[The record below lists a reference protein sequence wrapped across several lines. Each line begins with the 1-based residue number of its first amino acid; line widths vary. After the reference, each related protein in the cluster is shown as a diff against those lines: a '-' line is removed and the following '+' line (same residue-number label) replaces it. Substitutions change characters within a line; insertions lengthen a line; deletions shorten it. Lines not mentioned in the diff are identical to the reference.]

1 MKKLLLPSLL
11 LLVLASCVAP
21 KKVSYFQDLEA
32 GDAVKIIEA
41 QEIRLKPGDKFTV
54 HINSKDEELVR
65 PFNLIRN
72 TNSSISGSETRLAH
86 TVDSEGFIDF
96 PTIGKIHVE
105 GMTRDKLAKHIKKLL
120 LENKLVGDPVV
131 IVQFTDMQVS
141 VIGEVKNPKKVAI
154 NKDRYTI
161 LDAITDAGDLTIQG
175 QRDNI
180 TVLREEYGV
189 QRAYSLNLNDAAQL
203 HSSPAFYLQQ
213 NDIVYVEP
221 NGSKAAAASTNGNSL
236 RSASF
241 WMSLASFALTIV
253 TFLTR

>member
-1 MKKLLLPSLL
+1 MLL
-11 LLVLASCVAP
+11 LLLASCTAP
-21 KKVSYFQDLEA
+21 KKVAYFQDLEA
-32 GDAVKIIEA
+32 GEAVKITES
-41 QEIRLKPGDKFTV
+41 QEIRLKPGDKLTI

-65 PFNLIRN
+65 PFNLIR
-72 TNSSISGSETRLAH
+72 SSGSGNNGNEIRLAH
-86 TVDSEGFIDF
+86 TVDNEGFIDF

-105 GMTRDKLAKHIKKLL
+105 GMTRDRLAKHIKKILIDD
-120 LENKLVGDPVV
+120 KHVGDPVV
-131 IVQFTDMQVS
+131 IVQFTDLQVS
-141 VIGEVKNPKKVAI
+141 VLGEVKNPGKVNI

-161 LDAITDAGDLTIQG
+161 LDALSAAGDLTIQG

-189 QRAYSLNLNDAAQL
+189 QKAYSLNMNNAEQL

-221 NGSKAAAASTNGNSL
+221 NGSRAAGASTNGNSL

-241 WMSLASFALTIV
+241 WMSLASFALTII
-253 TFLTR
+253 TFITR

>member
-221 NGSKAAAASTNGNSL
+221 NGSKAAAASTNGTSL

>member
-72 TNSSISGSETRLAH
+72 TNSSISGNETRLAH

>member
-41 QEIRLKPGDKFTV
+41 QEIRLKPGDKLTV

-141 VIGEVKNPKKVAI
+141 VIGEVKNPKKVEI

-161 LDAITDAGDLTIQG
+161 IDAITDAGDLTIQG

>member
-11 LLVLASCVAP
+11 LLLLASCVAP
-21 KKVSYFQDLEA
+21 KKVPYFQDLEA

-65 PFNLIRN
+65 PFNLIRSSG
-72 TNSSISGSETRLAH
+72 NSGGGSETRLAH

-131 IVQFTDMQVS
+131 LVQFTDMQVS
-141 VIGEVKNPKKVAI
+141 IIGEVGSPGKVEI

-221 NGSKAAAASTNGNSL
+221 NGSRAAAASTNGNSL

-253 TFLTR
+253 TFITR

>member
-11 LLVLASCVAP
+11 LLLLASCVAP
-21 KKVSYFQDLEA
+21 KKVPYFQDLEA

-65 PFNLIRN
+65 PFNLIRSSG
-72 TNSSISGSETRLAH
+72 NSGGGSETRLAH

-141 VIGEVKNPKKVAI
+141 IIGEVGSPGKVNI

-221 NGSKAAAASTNGNSL
+221 NGSRAAAASTNGNSL
-236 RSASF
+236 RNASF

-253 TFLTR
+253 TFFTK

>member
-11 LLVLASCVAP
+11 LLLLASCAAP
-21 KKVSYFQDLEA
+21 KKVPYFQDLEA
-32 GDAVKIIEA
+32 GDAVKIIET

-65 PFNLIRN
+65 PFNLIRSSG
-72 TNSSISGSETRLAH
+72 NSGGGSETRLAH

-131 IVQFTDMQVS
+131 LVQFTDMQVS
-141 VIGEVKNPKKVAI
+141 IIGEVGSPGKVNI

-221 NGSKAAAASTNGNSL
+221 NGSRAAAASTNGNSL
-236 RSASF
+236 RNASF

-253 TFLTR
+253 TFFTK